1 MEAICPIRAIVRPS
15 AIEVVLHVL
24 EKTASAAIAV
34 TCSDERFP
42 CLLHPY
48 YHLVSIGLPR
58 ACGAVFTACWLLP
71 FSSRESLE
79 VDGRNFCR
87 QVGCAAH
94 GEKSE
99 LRVAP
104 GYCCTKDVSTW
115 RRSLGECNTSAGAP
129 SGCGRCVSR
138 PRKESYLLGR
148 FVVCSR
154 VSCRG
159 LRFLELFGPPR
170 AHTHT
175 VCLHSRVSQCSRR

>member
-34 TCSDERFP
+34 TCSDEIFP

-104 GYCCTKDVSTW
+104 GYCCTKDASTW

-129 SGCGRCVSR
+129 SGCVSR
-138 PRKESYLLGR
+138 PRKESYLELTLSIR
-148 FVVCSR
+148 VVTGF
-154 VSCRG
+154 VSCG
-159 LRFLELFGPPR
+159 R
-170 AHTHT
+170 AY
-175 VCLHSRVSQCSRR
+175 S